1 MTIARP
7 SEATPSFW
15 IAAVL
20 LGIAAA
26 TAFHL
31 APSLP
36 FNVAFDEPLKV
47 GFVLK
52 GEQNFQHPLLM
63 LQIVR
68 LAALATGAA
77 DKWSVLELGRLA
89 AAISGGLFVFAACAL
104 ARRAMGD
111 VAALGA
117 GLLTATPRSPCYMPS
132 FSRRISSSRPG

>member
-68 LAALATGAA
+68 LAALATAPPTSGASSSSGA
-77 DKWSVLELGRLA
+77 SPPQSPEACSCSRLA
-89 AAISGGLFVFAACAL
+89 RLPAAPW
-104 ARRAMGD
+104 AM
-111 VAALGA
+111 
-117 GLLTATPRSPCYMPS
+117 
-132 FSRRISSSRPG
+132 SRRSAQAC